1 MSWKKKSKFISG
13 NLVIDGTLESKHIK
27 TNSIEANKFTGAT
40 QEQYFYK
47 FDDITVPFNYYTTLH
62 EFDMPPTELDL
73 IKGREI
79 QFDWDFTISTG
90 THETVGNS
98 VYVYIEVEVPENVP
112 SFRFIGYATHDS
124 FPETGWQ
131 RMEFVGNYLNRF
143 GVGQVGAISTY
154 KAYRNLTY
162 DNNVELNNERVV
174 NGQFNSLTNWTGY
187 NGTLSSYYG
196 VGASITQDDNA
207 DLAYFVQ
214 ALTVEAGT
222 TYRLKATFFGA
233 STAGGSVILSTSNDP
248 SDSFYQI
255 SFIPGSQQ
263 LLDTLVKVEHSTI
276 YIIGRNNSTTE
287 NDFVVF
293 DDFSLKPT
301 EGRTYVDISTSGG
314 AFSTTQATQLY
325 HHPFGSASSGTYA
338 LVKQKIK
345 SIRTNP
351 YTTYCNITASAYLG
365 IANIPLKCRVR
376 ARHFYYGDTVTT
388 TDGAIRVI
396 SRMTGEQHES

>member
-1 MSWKKKSKFISG
+1 MSWKKKSKSISG

-47 FDDITVPFNYYTTLH
+47 FDDITVPFSTYTTLH

-79 QFDWDFTISTG
+79 QFDWDFTIYTG
-90 THETVGNS
+90 TSATVGNS
-98 VYVYIEVEVPENVP
+98 VYVYIEVEVPENEP
-112 SFRFIGYATHDS
+112 SFRGIGNATHVS
-124 FPETGWQ
+124 FPESGWQ

-143 GVGQVGAISTY
+143 GFGQVGAINTY

-162 DNNVELNNERVV
+162 DNNVEINNERVI
-174 NGQFNSLTNWTGY
+174 NGLFNSLAFWTVY
-187 NGTLSSYYG
+187 NGSAGIYA
-196 VGASITQDDNA
+196 GAAIAISQDDDA
-207 DLAYFVQ
+207 DLAYFSQ

-222 TYRLKATFFGA
+222 TYRLKATYNSA

-248 SDSFYQI
+248 SDAFYTKN
-255 SFIPGSQQ
+255 FATGSTQY
-263 LLDTLVKVEHSTI
+263 LDTLVKVEHSTI

-287 NDFVVF
+287 NQFVVF

-301 EGRTYVDISTSGG
+301 EGRTYVDVSTSGG
-314 AFSTTQATQLY
+314 AFSTTQVTEMY
-325 HHPFGSASSGTYA
+325 HHPFGNASSGYA

-345 SIRTNP
+345 SIRTNS

-365 IANIPLKCRVR
+365 IAKIPLKCRVR